1 MTEQIKSWLAQ
12 NQDAILAELAEL
24 VAIPS
29 VSESL
34 EGAHPFGEA
43 CTQALETA
51 LQIGERHGLKGRN
64 MENYCG
70 YARLEVND
78 DSADFG
84 LIAHL
89 DVVPPLDGWLGDP
102 FQMQIRDGWAIGRGV
117 MDNKGAA
124 IASYW
129 ALEYLRQHSHPRHN
143 WRVFLGLNEER
154 GMRDLAYYLEHQP
167 APALSL
173 VPDAVFPVCYAEK
186 SHLNVRIALDLS
198 ETNIVS
204 IEAGTVPNIVP
215 AAAKAVIADLK
226 AYEANPQDLAGL
238 PTRTMEAEGRSKHAS
253 MPDGSLNAV
262 GVLARKLLDEGL
274 VNPAGR
280 KLLELLESLAND
292 IHGELTG
299 TARDDEA
306 LGNTSQVGS
315 IARTEGRTLYYTFDT
330 RFPAIAKADE
340 IAEDLQRFYDPQ
352 GISFEVLRKD
362 DAIPQDPKAPLI
374 GALTRIV
381 NEELGT
387 DLKPYTMGGGTYA
400 RKLPNAY
407 AFGLEQDGQQP
418 PSFLPDGQGGVHQPN
433 EALNIAGYMQ
443 GIAILIK
450 AMLWL
455 DENID

>member
-1 MTEQIKSWLAQ
+1 MTTLNASLPPRFPWFPTRSSPSATLKKPSERPHCSGPEQ
-12 NQDAILAELAEL
+12 
-24 VAIPS
+24 
-29 VSESL
+29 
-34 EGAHPFGEA
+34 
-43 CTQALETA
+43 
-51 LQIGERHGLKGRN
+51 
-64 MENYCG
+64 
-70 YARLEVND
+70 
-78 DSADFG
+78 
-84 LIAHL
+84 
-89 DVVPPLDGWLGDP
+89 
-102 FQMQIRDGWAIGRGV
+102 
-117 MDNKGAA
+117 
-124 IASYW
+124 
-129 ALEYLRQHSHPRHN
+129 
-143 WRVFLGLNEER
+143 
-154 GMRDLAYYLEHQP
+154 
-167 APALSL
+167 
-173 VPDAVFPVCYAEK
+173 
-186 SHLNVRIALDLS
+186 
-198 ETNIVS
+198 TNIVS

-450 AMLWL
+450 PCSGWTKTSIKIRRYCGALLIQYYWH
-455 DENID
+455 